1 MKAMTKLG
9 ALVLTAMAMA
19 GCATGG
25 MPTDAVG
32 AVSKAWEKREAITK
46 TATALRKGF
55 SDLTPEEEYFIG
67 RAVAAR
73 ILSDYKP
80 VNDPA
85 KTHYINLVG
94 DNVAKNSKMPL
105 TFKGYHFMLVSSDE
119 VNAFAA
125 PGGFVFV
132 TTGLYAKL
140 ASEEQLAAV
149 LAHEVAHV
157 SLKHGLSS
165 IKAANLTQAFTILG
179 TEAAKEYSGAQLG
192 ELTKAFENSINDI
205 INNLVVNGYS
215 RSQEYDADSE
225 ALTTAYRAG
234 YNPKGLSEFLKTL
247 SSGAKSANN
256 AGFFKT
262 HPPASDR
269 LKEAD
274 KIIASGKLT
283 GEEDPARQGRFKK
296 FAMK

>member
-1 MKAMTKLG
+1 MRAMTKFGLC
-9 ALVLTAMAMA
+9 ALAAMSLV
-19 GCATGG
+19 GCSTVG
-25 MPTDAVG
+25 MPTDTLGVI
-32 AVSKAWEKREAITK
+32 SKVVEKREAIAK
-46 TATALRKGF
+46 TATSLRKGF

-105 TFKGYHFMLVSSDE
+105 TFKGYHFMLISSDE

-125 PGGFVFV
+125 PGGFIFV

-179 TEAAKEYSGAQLG
+179 TEAVKEYSGAQLG
-192 ELTKAFENSINDI
+192 ELTKAFENSISDI

-225 ALTTAYRAG
+225 ALNTTYRAG
-234 YNPKGLSEFLKTL
+234 FNPQGLSEFLKTL
-247 SSGAKSANN
+247 SGAKSANN

-262 HPPASDR
+262 HPPAGDR

-274 KIIASGKLT
+274 KLIASGKLQ
-283 GEEDPARQGRFKK
+283 GVDNPNRQSRFNK

>member
-9 ALVLTAMAMA
+9 LLALAAMAMA

-32 AVSKAWEKREAITK
+32 VINKAWEKREAIGK

-55 SDLTPEEEYFIG
+55 SDLSPEEEYFIG

-73 ILSDYKP
+73 ILSDYKS
-80 VNDPA
+80 VNDPER
-85 KTHYINLVG
+85 TNYINLVG
-94 DNVAKNSKMPL
+94 DYVAKSSKMPL
-105 TFKGYHFMLVSSDE
+105 TFKGYHFMLISSDE

-125 PGGFVFV
+125 PGGFIFI

-179 TEAAKEYSGAQLG
+179 TEAVKEYSKAQVG

-215 RSQEYDADSE
+215 RAQEYDADAE
-225 ALTTAYRAG
+225 ALATAYRAG

-247 SSGAKSANN
+247 SGAKSANN

-262 HPPASDR
+262 HPPAGDR
-269 LKEAD
+269 MTEAD
-274 KIIASGKLT
+274 KIIASGKLQ
-283 GEEDPARQGRFKK
+283 GEGDPARQGRFNK

>member
-1 MKAMTKLG
+1 MNTITKSGLL
-9 ALVLTAMAMA
+9 ALTALALA

-25 MPTDAVG
+25 MPTDTIGVI
-32 AVSKAWEKREAITK
+32 SKVVEKREAIAK
-46 TATALRKGF
+46 TATSLRKGF

-73 ILSDYKP
+73 ILTDYKP
-80 VNDPA
+80 ANDPA
-85 KTHYINLVG
+85 KTNYINLVG
-94 DNVAKNSKMPL
+94 DYVAKNSKMPL
-105 TFKGYHFMLVSSDE
+105 TFKGYHFMLISSDE

-125 PGGFVFV
+125 PGGFIFV

-179 TEAAKEYSGAQLG
+179 TEAVKEYSGAQLG
-192 ELTKAFENSINDI
+192 ELTKAFENSINDV
-205 INNLVVNGYS
+205 INSLVVNGYS

-225 ALTTAYRAG
+225 ALNTAYRAG
-234 YNPKGLSEFLKTL
+234 YNPKGLPEFLKTL
-247 SSGAKSANN
+247 SSAKSANN

-274 KIIASGKLT
+274 RIIASGKLQ
-283 GEEDPARQGRFKK
+283 GEDDAARLSRFKK

>member
-1 MKAMTKLG
+1 MKTVTKLG
-9 ALVLTAMAMA
+9 LLALTAMVMA

-25 MPTDAVG
+25 VPTDTVGVLMKAV
-32 AVSKAWEKREAITK
+32 EKREAIAK

-80 VNDPA
+80 VADPVR
-85 KTHYINLVG
+85 THYINLVG

-105 TFKGYHFMLVSSDE
+105 TFKGYHFMLISSDE

-140 ASEEQLAAV
+140 TSEEQLAAV

-179 TEAAKEYSGAQLG
+179 TEAVKEYSGAQLG

-215 RSQEYDADSE
+215 RTQEYDADSE
-225 ALTTAYRAG
+225 ALTTTYRAG
-234 YNPKGLSEFLKTL
+234 YNPKGLPEFLKTL
-247 SSGAKSANN
+247 SGAKSANS

-262 HPPASDR
+262 HPPAIDR
-269 LKEAD
+269 LKEAE
-274 KIIASGKLT
+274 KIIVSGKLL
-283 GEEDPARQGRFKK
+283 GEEEPARQGRFKK